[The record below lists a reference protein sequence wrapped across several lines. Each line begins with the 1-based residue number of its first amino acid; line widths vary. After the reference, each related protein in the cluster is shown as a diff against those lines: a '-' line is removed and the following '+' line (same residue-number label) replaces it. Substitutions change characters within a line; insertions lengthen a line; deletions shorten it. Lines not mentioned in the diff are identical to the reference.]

1 MKQYWTKIELTNSW
15 SLSQGEICYLEKKD
29 NKLVC
34 ALKMR
39 YFDLQGYL
47 PKKVE
52 DIPLVAIDY
61 VASQLSIVPNRLTDY
76 DWQSRIAQIHN
87 AEIRKYYGFKKL
99 EQADLLSIKEFIE
112 TDLSVQGL
120 SIGQINDEV
129 YKFLKKAKVEPSANN
144 ELSRYISNICTQYET
159 QFFTECRQHLTLDS
173 QQKLNKLLGMYDS
186 DQTILNFIRTPA
198 GKVSTTTITEEQ
210 EKLSYIEKTSI
221 VYRQFF
227 NNIPRKLL
235 KTHHDRVAT
244 YTPSRLL
251 EIKDGYPN
259 KFYGL
264 LACFCKYKGARI
276 YMVTAEIYF

>member
-52 DIPLVAIDY
+52 DITLVAIDY
-61 VASQLSIVPNRLTDY
+61 VASQLSIVPNRLVDY

-99 EQADLLSIKEFIE
+99 EPADLLSIKEFIE
-112 TDLSVQGL
+112 TNLLVQGL

-144 ELSRYISNICTQYET
+144 EISRYISDNIQSPLYKAILELGRAVRTIYVAGT
-159 QFFTECRQHLTLDS
+159 YHRKNYVLKS
-173 QQKLNKLLGMYDS
+173 KKL
-186 DQTILNFIRTPA
+186 
-198 GKVSTTTITEEQ
+198 
-210 EKLSYIEKTSI
+210 
-221 VYRQFF
+221 
-227 NNIPRKLL
+227 
-235 KTHHDRVAT
+235 
-244 YTPSRLL
+244 
-251 EIKDGYPN
+251 
-259 KFYGL
+259 
-264 LACFCKYKGARI
+264 
-276 YMVTAEIYF
+276 